1 MTSPIGG
8 AGSTQATTPNQTS
21 AGSALGSLGGDAFLK
36 LLVAQLK
43 YQDPSNPTDS
53 TAFMAQTA
61 QLTSVDK
68 LNSIAQQQTQLVA
81 SQLSAQAAGLV
92 GREVT
97 YTTASGDRASG
108 IVSSTTFGSAPTL
121 RVGAVDVPLSS
132 ITGTSAQA

>member
-8 AGSTQATTPNQTS
+8 AGSTQATTPNQS
-21 AGSALGSLGGDAFLK
+21 SGQSALSSLGGDAFLK

-61 QLTSVDK
+61 QLTQVDK

-81 SQLSAQAAGLV
+81 SQLSAQAAALV

-121 RVGAVDVPLSS
+121 RVGATDVPLSS